1 MQPAQAQEV
10 VTSSSWFVP
19 SLQLSPFLLWCELW
33 DDAAFL
39 GFPLLIP
46 PRFLRKCTKML
57 FKKLNFPS
65 KPALFTPI
73 FRKRSQHSFF
83 SLETHKIPPG
93 GLNTN
98 ILCHAFDWLVLLLF
112 TTYTPSLCSPA
123 ELHSVPSAFHYAGL
137 KLKGKIPALEN
148 AFLNVNFSDIG
159 GKICCFLCCTMMILL
174 GHWN

>member
-1 MQPAQAQEV
+1 MQPVQAQEV

-19 SLQLSPFLLWCELW
+19 SLQLSPFSDWALRRRSLFGIS
-33 DDAAFL
+33 FL
-39 GFPLLIP
+39 LLIP
-46 PRFLRKCTKML
+46 SRFLRKCTKML
-57 FKKLNFPS
+57 FKNLYFPS

-73 FRKRSQHSFF
+73 FRKRSQHFFF

>member
-1 MQPAQAQEV
+1 MGAHTQE
-10 VTSSSWFVP
+10 
-19 SLQLSPFLLWCELW
+19 LQL
-33 DDAAFL
+33 
-39 GFPLLIP
+39 
-46 PRFLRKCTKML
+46 LRQEASRSQQEMQVVKCTKDAVQKSWL
-57 FKKLNFPS
+57 FLPNQPCLHQFSGKGVN
-65 KPALFTPI
+65 I
-73 FRKRSQHSFF
+73 FF